1 MPSARDVVARCRC
14 LVFSPAP
21 FNRTAIPMTSLD
33 QRIGAAHTIREELS
47 GILIFV
53 GAIWATFLLS
63 YLLPLNEQL
72 ALKPRSVGGLP
83 GVVAMPFLHAG
94 WGHLL
99 ANTPAL
105 LILLALLAGSRA
117 RSWLVVASIIILSGG
132 LLWLFGRSALHIG
145 ASGLVFGLI
154 TFLIA
159 AGWFERRL
167 LAVVIAVIT
176 AVLFGGVLLTGVL
189 PTAGANVS
197 WDGHLCGAVA
207 GVLTAYALTGR
218 HTRY

>member
-1 MPSARDVVARCRC
+1 
-14 LVFSPAP
+14 
-21 FNRTAIPMTSLD
+21 MTSIA
-33 QRIGAAHTIREELS
+33 QNHSVGAAHTVREELR
-47 GILIFV
+47 GILVFV
-53 GAIWATFLLS
+53 GAIWVVFFLS
-63 YLLPLNEQL
+63 YALPLTEWFGL
-72 ALKPRSVGGLP
+72 EPRRIGGLP
-83 GVVAMPFLHAG
+83 GVAAMPFLHGG

-117 RSWLVVASIIILSGG
+117 RSWLVVAWIVILSGG
-132 LLWLFGRSALHIG
+132 LLWLFGRSAVHIG

-167 LAVVIAVIT
+167 LAVLAAVVT

-218 HTRY
+218 RARA

>member
-1 MPSARDVVARCRC
+1 MNTAAQDSAV
-14 LVFSPAP
+14 
-21 FNRTAIPMTSLD
+21 
-33 QRIGAAHTIREELS
+33 GAAHSVREEMR
-47 GILIFV
+47 GILVFV
-53 GAIWATFLLS
+53 GTIWVVFLLS
-63 YLLPLNEQL
+63 YALPLTEWFGL
-72 ALKPRSVGGLP
+72 EPRSVGGLA
-83 GVVAMPFLHAG
+83 GVAAMPFLHAG

-117 RSWLVVASIIILSGG
+117 RSWLVVVWIVILSGG
-132 LLWLFGRSALHIG
+132 LLWLFGRSAVHIG

-154 TFLIA
+154 TFLMA

-167 LAVVIAVIT
+167 LAVLVAIAT
-176 AVLFGGVLLTGVL
+176 AVLFGGVLLAGVL

-207 GVLTAYALTGR
+207 GVLTAYALTR
-218 HTRY
+218 RSPKQ